1 MAKKTIDI
9 ATVFKGR
16 ATVTKD
22 ELTAYIQRSEG
33 SINELSIRQRIS
45 RYKKAGLIISVRK
58 AVYAFSNK
66 PVYKHPEDKFITKL
80 SQLFSGQYPGI
91 NYCIWSSAWLYDF
104 TVHQPAQFFYIFETE
119 PDMVETSFNLLKDH
133 GYKAFINP
141 DEQTIQLYVMG
152 EKNALIIRSLISRS
166 PLVKKKSIPLPSLEK
181 MLVDA
186 FIDKKQFYFI
196 QGKEMQ
202 NIYKFSFSKYSIQLS
217 SLLNYAKRRGLG
229 SEITNFLMEH
239 VSDLRKVLE
248 ND

>member
-9 ATVFKGR
+9 ANIFKER
-16 ATVTKD
+16 ATVTKE

-33 SINELSIRQRIS
+33 SVSEISIRQRIS

-66 PVYKHPEDKFITKL
+66 PVYKHPENKFITKL

-104 TVHQPAQFFYIFETE
+104 TIHQPAQFFYIFETE

-133 GYKAFINP
+133 EYKAFINP

-152 EKNALIIRSLISRS
+152 EKM
-166 PLVKKKSIPLPSLEK
+166 PL
-181 MLVDA
+181 
-186 FIDKKQFYFI
+186 
-196 QGKEMQ
+196 
-202 NIYKFSFSKYSIQLS
+202 LS
-217 SLLNYAKRRGLG
+217 SP
-229 SEITNFLMEH
+229 
-239 VSDLRKVLE
+239 
-248 ND
+248 